1 MKIFS
6 NWHSPL
12 PSPEKNTFKKTSLI
26 SMLRKN
32 CFSQLS
38 TIIYWNE
45 AWLLLTFF
53 MCLPNQLTLSWRRP
67 LSYRKQSIDL
77 RSKSMNWFLYD
88 NSLRHERVKFYTFYC
103 HILKSTDVWKRRL
116 IKEKENEKLF
126 LSVSFTAKFELFFAL
141 TQENGFFLEVSFL
154 KPREKV

>member
-1 MKIFS
+1 
-6 NWHSPL
+6 
-12 PSPEKNTFKKTSLI
+12 
-26 SMLRKN
+26 
-32 CFSQLS
+32 
-38 TIIYWNE
+38 
-45 AWLLLTFF
+45 
-53 MCLPNQLTLSWRRP
+53 
-67 LSYRKQSIDL
+67 
-77 RSKSMNWFLYD
+77 MNWFLYD
-88 NSLRHERVKFYTFYC
+88 NSLRHERGKFYTFYC